1 MSIKQKHNIPHF
13 QAVLL
18 PETAA
23 DFKISLV
30 RRPAIRRKF
39 IALSADEVTPA
50 AYTKIALSSAQQVV
64 TGPVLI
70 PDLPLSRT
78 HPDGTQYYV
87 SFSESTIAQLSRSS
101 LKQLPTVTD
110 EHQKPVKEAV
120 LIESW
125 LISNPTCDK
134 AVQLGLTE
142 LPKGTWMASYHI
154 PDAAYWEKEIAS
166 GAKQG
171 FSIEGLFELLPH
183 PEAEIMLSEEPILP
197 AEETKTTWLALTEK
211 LKAAW
216 QKLLL
221 SFQEGNKGFVA
232 NSDTKGVVI
241 TSEELT
247 ALITLQSDALA
258 VFDAQIKDWALRWGS
273 IDEQLTEVQKQITL
287 LQQAPA
293 AQSIETLPAMEP
305 NTSLAAR
312 IAHQLQ
318 YLPEEV

>member
-1 MSIKQKHNIPHF
+1 MKQKQNIPHF

-30 RRPAIRRKF
+30 RRPAIQRKF

-50 AYTKIALSSAQQVV
+50 AYTKLALSAAQQVV

-70 PDLPLSRT
+70 PDLPIKRT
-78 HPDGTQYYV
+78 HPDGTHYYV

-125 LISNPTCDK
+125 LIADSNCDK
-134 AVQLGLTE
+134 AVQLGLSD
-142 LPKGTWMASYHI
+142 LLKGTWMASYHI

-183 PEAEIMLSEEPILP
+183 PEAEIMLSEEPSLP
-197 AEETKTTWLALTEK
+197 AEETKTTWLALSEK
-211 LKAAW
+211 LKSAW

-221 SFQEGNKGFVA
+221 SFQENKESVVA
-232 NSDTKGVVI
+232 NSDTKGLVI

-247 ALITLQSDALA
+247 ALIALQSDALA
-258 VFDAQIKDWALRWGS
+258 VFDEQIKVWALRWGS

-293 AQSIETLPAMEP
+293 AQSVETLPTVEP
-305 NTSLAAR
+305 DTSLAAR

>member
-1 MSIKQKHNIPHF
+1 MKQKHNIPHF

-50 AYTKIALSSAQQVV
+50 AYTKLVLSSAQQVV

-70 PDLPLSRT
+70 PDLPIRRT

-101 LKQLPTVTD
+101 LKQLPKVTD

-134 AVQLGLTE
+134 AVQLGLTD
-142 LPKGTWMASYHI
+142 LPSGTWMASYHI

-197 AEETKTTWLALTEK
+197 AEETKSTWLTLSEK
-211 LKAAW
+211 LKTAW

-221 SFQEGNKGFVA
+221 SFQEGNKGVVA
-232 NSDTKGVVI
+232 NSDIKGVVV

-247 ALITLQSDALA
+247 ALITLQADALA

-293 AQSIETLPAMEP
+293 AQSIETLPVVEP

>member
-1 MSIKQKHNIPHF
+1 
-13 QAVLL
+13 
-18 PETAA
+18 
-23 DFKISLV
+23 
-30 RRPAIRRKF
+30 
-39 IALSADEVTPA
+39 
-50 AYTKIALSSAQQVV
+50 
-64 TGPVLI
+64 
-70 PDLPLSRT
+70 
-78 HPDGTQYYV
+78 
-87 SFSESTIAQLSRSS
+87 
-101 LKQLPTVTD
+101 
-110 EHQKPVKEAV
+110 
-120 LIESW
+120 
-125 LISNPTCDK
+125 
-134 AVQLGLTE
+134 
-142 LPKGTWMASYHI
+142 MASYHI

-197 AEETKTTWLALTEK
+197 AEETKTTWLTLSEK
-211 LKAAW
+211 LKTAW

-247 ALITLQSDALA
+247 ALIALQSDALA

-293 AQSIETLPAMEP
+293 AQSVETLPTVEVE
-305 NTSLAAR
+305 TSLAAR

>member
-1 MSIKQKHNIPHF
+1 MKQKHNIPHF

-39 IALSADEVTPA
+39 IALSADEVTPQ
-50 AYTKIALSSAQQVV
+50 AYTQLVLSAAQQVV

-70 PDLPLSRT
+70 PDLPISRT

-87 SFSESTIAQLSRSS
+87 SFSGSTIAQLSRSS
-101 LKQLPTVTD
+101 LQRFPIVTD
-110 EHQKPVKEAV
+110 EHQNTVREAV
-120 LIESW
+120 LVESW

-134 AVQLGLTE
+134 AVQLGLTN
-142 LPKGTWMASYHI
+142 LPAGTWMASYHI

-183 PEAEIMLSEEPILP
+183 PEAEIMLSEEPSLP

-216 QKLLL
+216 QKVLL
-221 SFQEGNKGFVA
+221 SFQEGNKGVVA
-232 NSDTKGVVI
+232 NSDIKGVVI

-247 ALITLQSDALA
+247 ALIALQSDALA

-293 AQSIETLPAMEP
+293 AQSIETLPAVEA

>member
-1 MSIKQKHNIPHF
+1 MKQKHNIPHF

-30 RRPAIRRKF
+30 RRPAIQRKF
-39 IALSADEVTPA
+39 IALSADEVTPQ
-50 AYTKIALSSAQQVV
+50 AYTKLALRAAQQVV

-70 PDLPLSRT
+70 PDLPIRRT

-101 LKQLPTVTD
+101 LQQLPIVTD
-110 EHQKPVKEAV
+110 EHQNAVKEVV
-120 LIESW
+120 LVESW

-134 AVQLGLTE
+134 AVQLGLTD
-142 LPKGTWMASYHI
+142 LPAGTWMASYHI

-183 PEAEIMLSEEPILP
+183 PETEIMLSEEPTLP
-197 AEETKTTWLALTEK
+197 AEPSKTTWLVLSEK
-211 LKAAW
+211 LKTAW

-221 SFQEGNKGFVA
+221 SFQDAKDSNIA
-232 NSDTKGVVI
+232 NSDTKQLVI

-247 ALITLQSDALA
+247 ALIALQSDALA

-293 AQSIETLPAMEP
+293 AQSIETLPTVEP
-305 NTSLAAR
+305 NTSIAAR
-312 IAHQLQ
+312 IAHQFQ